1 MDDIDLL
8 RLAVESL
15 KNKGKIEELVKR
27 REDIPPW
34 ALDMIRP

>member
-8 RLAVESL
+8 KLTVESL
-15 KNKGKIEELVKR
+15 KNRGKIEELVKR
-27 REDIPPW
+27 REEIPLW

>member
-8 RLAVESL
+8 RFTVESQ

-27 REDIPPW
+27 KEDLPPW